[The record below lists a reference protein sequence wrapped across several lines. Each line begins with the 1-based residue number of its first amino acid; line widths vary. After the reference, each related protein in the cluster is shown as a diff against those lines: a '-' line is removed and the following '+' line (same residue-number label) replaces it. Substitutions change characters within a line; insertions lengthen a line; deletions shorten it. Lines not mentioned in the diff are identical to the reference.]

1 MTDPYRAL
9 YLHIPFCAKRCFY
22 CDFAT
27 EATAI
32 DDPRLDRYVER
43 LTGEIRAASR
53 DGLLGSIETI
63 FIGGG
68 TPSFLGPRRL
78 VSLVYTLSVSI
89 NLHDDTEFTVEANP
103 ESLTTALVRDLY
115 ALGVNRFSLGVQ
127 SFDNAEL
134 ATLGRIHTARRAR
147 EAIKLVHERCKNVS
161 IDLMCGIPGQ
171 TPASWQSSV
180 RQALELGVEHVSIY
194 PLTIEDG
201 TAFARAVEAG
211 TQEPPD
217 EDEQADMMEDAAA
230 LLEAAGFERY
240 EVASYAQRGFACRHN
255 SAYWTGVP
263 YLGLGKGA
271 AGMRNCADGSR
282 QRLQDGVVIE
292 RLTPAQAAVEDIM
305 LGMRLSCGVA
315 QKRVEQ
321 AATLAPRLPSVIAAA
336 EEAGLIL
343 YAQGRYRPTARG
355 WLLGNELYRRI
366 WDCAG

>member
-9 YLHIPFCAKRCFY
+9 YLHIPFCAKRCSY

-217 EDEQADMMEDAAA
+217 
-230 LLEAAGFERY
+230 
-240 EVASYAQRGFACRHN
+240 
-255 SAYWTGVP
+255 
-263 YLGLGKGA
+263 
-271 AGMRNCADGSR
+271 
-282 QRLQDGVVIE
+282 
-292 RLTPAQAAVEDIM
+292 
-305 LGMRLSCGVA
+305 
-315 QKRVEQ
+315 
-321 AATLAPRLPSVIAAA
+321 
-336 EEAGLIL
+336 
-343 YAQGRYRPTARG
+343 
-355 WLLGNELYRRI
+355 
-366 WDCAG
+366 